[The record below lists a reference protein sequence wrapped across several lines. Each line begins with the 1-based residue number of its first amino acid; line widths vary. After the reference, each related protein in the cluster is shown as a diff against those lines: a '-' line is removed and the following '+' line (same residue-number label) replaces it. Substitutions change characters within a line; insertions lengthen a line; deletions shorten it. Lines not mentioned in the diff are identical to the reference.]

1 MPDFWMDADSLI
13 RPYREAYRFNIV
25 PKFWEF
31 LEEKAQ
37 EQVIASSELVLQE
50 LEKNSSEEQSD
61 ELLVWAKRQ
70 QGVLFLPPTD
80 AVQQVFGQVAES
92 VKNNKKYAPHWI
104 QEFLD
109 GADPWII
116 AHAKAL
122 GGRIVTFEKPEPNSK
137 RVKIPD
143 VAAEFG
149 VKCINLW
156 DMLTELKAQ
165 L

>member
-1 MPDFWMDADSLI
+1 MPEFWMDADSLI

-31 LEEKAQ
+31 LEEKAE
-37 EQVIASSELVLQE
+37 EQVIASSGLVLQE
-50 LEKNSSEEQSD
+50 LEENSNKEEPD
-61 ELLVWAKRQ
+61 ELLIWAKRQ

-80 AVQQVFGQVAES
+80 SVQEVFAQIAEN
-92 VKNNKKYAPHWI
+92 VKNNEKYAAHWV
-104 QEFLD
+104 QKFLD

-122 GGRIVTFEKPEPNSK
+122 GGRVVTFEKPEPNSRK
-137 RVKIPD
+137 VKIPD

-149 VKCINLW
+149 VKCICLW

-165 L
+165 F